1 MAVSPVALNQVPVP
15 HDGIELAEIEGEGVL
30 YCHDKMTMI
39 YLNESAS
46 VIWRLC
52 DGHRSVA
59 DIISAL
65 TDAYPDLAGEVSID
79 VRETLGSFAGEG
91 VLELVGE

>member
-1 MAVSPVALNQVPVP
+1 MVVSKVALSQVPVP
-15 HDGIELAEIEGEGVL
+15 HDGIELAELEGEGVL
-30 YCHDKMTMI
+30 YCHEKMTMI

-46 VIWRLC
+46 VVWRLC

-65 TDAYPDLAGEVSID
+65 AEAFPDMAGEVSID
-79 VRETLGSFAGEG
+79 VREILGLFVNEG
-91 VLELVGE
+91 VLELAGE